1 MDTRVDEIASGVYR
15 ISTYIPEADFM
26 FNQFLVDGEE
36 PLLFHT
42 GPPPPVPARLPGA
55 RPGAAHRGPAVDHL
69 R

>member
-15 ISTYIPEADFM
+15 LSTYISEADFM

-42 GPPPPVPARLPGA
+42 GPRRLFPL
-55 RPGAAHRGPAVDHL
+55 VS
-69 R
+69 